1 MVTLRVPRHA
11 CSPRGVARAGD
22 TWRLVQEAA
31 VIDSEARGWPPD
43 RFKALGTGFVVR
55 EMVALH
61 HREPRYSEALPTKTW
76 IAESRRGILM
86 RRETRVADVASCSA
100 EWVHVGPGGTVAR
113 ASPEL
118 EGAFPVSPSPATEF
132 PVFAHEEAQPGP
144 DLQLVPWWTEMD
156 PMGHVNH
163 PRYVDWADE
172 WLARWVAASGLDP
185 SQVVPCADR
194 AKFRAGAGAGD
205 PMVIAGARVGALGDA
220 SVFDVR
226 ATGPSGLCCH
236 LWIVR
241 RLPGSLR

>member
-1 MVTLRVPRHA
+1 MLTRGIRPPAQRLIPAPAAARPATIRRRGPPIPGRRPARLSISARVVTLRVPRHA

-144 DLQLVPWWTEMD
+144 DLQLVPGGRRWT
-156 PMGHVNH
+156 
-163 PRYVDWADE
+163 
-172 WLARWVAASGLDP
+172 RWG
-185 SQVVPCADR
+185 
-194 AKFRAGAGAGD
+194 
-205 PMVIAGARVGALGDA
+205 
-220 SVFDVR
+220 
-226 ATGPSGLCCH
+226 T
-236 LWIVR
+236 
-241 RLPGSLR
+241 